1 MPSMAD
7 NAFPQIRAGIDIGTN
22 TALMVVAHL
31 HADGTYDVV
40 ADVHEL
46 PRLGEGL
53 ATTGQISSEAI
64 SRALHAME
72 HFRDVLAPYP
82 DVLVRVVATSAMRE
96 ATNGREVAAML
107 AAVVGHPID
116 IIDGAEEARLTFL
129 GSVGT
134 TPQPTVMIDIGGG
147 STEYAVGVNGAV
159 TYATSIP
166 IGAVKFTEQ
175 YAVTRPIPAE
185 ALADAAATVVAA
197 LASHREHLAMAQHG
211 IGVAGTP
218 VALAMLDKG
227 LMAYDHTELHGHV
240 MSIDRITEL
249 SNMLCTCS
257 LLELRAIPGLHER
270 RADIVPMGSVILRAS
285 LHALGMHTIEARTT
299 GLRYGAMMTA

>member
-1 MPSMAD
+1 MAVSTQ
-7 NAFPQIRAGIDIGTN
+7 PVVRAGIDIGTN
-22 TALMVVAHL
+22 TALMVVAEH
-31 HADGTYDVV
+31 HTDGTYSVLT
-40 ADVHEL
+40 DVHEL
-46 PRLGEGL
+46 PRLGEGV
-53 ATTGQISSEAI
+53 AKTGQISSEAI
-64 SRALHAME
+64 TRALHAME

-96 ATNGREVAAML
+96 AANGREVAAL
-107 AAVVGHPID
+107 LSKVLGHPIE

-134 TPQPTVMIDIGGG
+134 TSQPTLMIDIGGG
-147 STEYAVGVNGAV
+147 STEYAVGVNGTV

-175 YAVTRPIPAE
+175 FARSRPIPVEARAE
-185 ALADAAATVVAA
+185 AAAIVAVA
-197 LASHREHLAMAQHG
+197 LAPHREHFVMAHHG

-227 LMAYDHTELHGHV
+227 VTAYDHTELHGHI
-240 MSIDRITEL
+240 MSIDRIAEL
-249 SNMLCTCS
+249 SHMLCGRS
-257 LLELRAIPGLHER
+257 LQELRTIPGLHER
-270 RADIVPMGSVILRAS
+270 RADIVPMGSVILHAS
-285 LHALGMHTIEARTT
+285 LHALGMPAIEARTT

>member
-64 SRALHAME
+64 TRALHAME

-107 AAVVGHPID
+107 SAVVGHPID
-116 IIDGAEEARLTFL
+116 IINGAEEARLTFL

-134 TPQPTVMIDIGGG
+134 TVQPTLMIDIGGG
-147 STEYAVGVNGAV
+147 STEYAVGVNGSV

-175 YAVTRPIPAE
+175 FAGIRPIPVEARAE
-185 ALADAAATVVAA
+185 AAATVA
-197 LASHREHLAMAQHG
+197 LALAPHREQVVMANHA

-227 LMAYDHTELHGHV
+227 LTAYDHTKLHGHI
-240 MSIDRITEL
+240 MSIDRIAEL
-249 SNMLCTCS
+249 SHLLCERS
-257 LLELRAIPGLHER
+257 LQELRSIPGLHER
-270 RADIVPMGSVILRAS
+270 RADIVPMGSVILHAS
-285 LHALGMHTIEARTT
+285 LQALGMPTIEARTT
-299 GLRYGAMMTA
+299 GLRYGAMITA